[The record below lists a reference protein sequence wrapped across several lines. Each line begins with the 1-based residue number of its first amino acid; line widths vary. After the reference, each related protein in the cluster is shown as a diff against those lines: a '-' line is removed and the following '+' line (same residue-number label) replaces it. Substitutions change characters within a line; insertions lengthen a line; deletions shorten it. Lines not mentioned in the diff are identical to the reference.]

1 MDPFL
6 QAAVDEAKLGLAAGG
21 IPIGSLENAGRQRA
35 AVYRRCT
42 IYTTLSPCP
51 MCSGAIL
58 LYAIPRV
65 VIGENRTFMG
75 AEDHLRASGV
85 KVEVAQNEECV
96 QLMRD
101 FMAKSPQ
108 LWNEDIGV

>member
-1 MDPFL
+1 
-6 QAAVDEAKLGLAAGG
+6 
-21 IPIGSLENAGRQRA
+21 
-35 AVYRRCT
+35 
-42 IYTTLSPCP
+42 
-51 MCSGAIL
+51 
-58 LYAIPRV
+58 
-65 VIGENRTFMG
+65 MG